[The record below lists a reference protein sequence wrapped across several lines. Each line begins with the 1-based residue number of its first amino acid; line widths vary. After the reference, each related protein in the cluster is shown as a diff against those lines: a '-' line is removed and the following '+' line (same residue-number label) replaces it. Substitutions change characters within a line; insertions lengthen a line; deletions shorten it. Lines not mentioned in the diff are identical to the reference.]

1 VPRRHTLALASATA
15 LVTGATGGLGE
26 ATARG
31 LRARGARLV
40 LTGRRRDALERI
52 AGELDARAI
61 VADLADRNEA
71 ARLGREALDAGVD
84 VYVANAALPAS
95 GLLLEIAAD
104 DLDRML
110 EVNLRAPIAL
120 ARTLAP
126 AMVARGRG
134 HMVFISS
141 LSGKAAN
148 PASSMYSATK
158 FGLRGFAL
166 GLREDLRP
174 HGVGV
179 SVVAPG
185 FIRDAG
191 MFAQTGLRLPPGV
204 GTRTPEQVA
213 DAVVSAIERNRAEV
227 DVAPVTLRLGAA
239 FASVAPG
246 TAAWGARVMG
256 SHRIAGEM
264 AERQRDAR

>member
-1 VPRRHTLALASATA
+1 MPRHPPLDLSNATA
-15 LVTGATGGLGE
+15 LVTGATGGIGG
-26 ATARG
+26 AIARA
-31 LRARGARLV
+31 LRDQGARLMV
-40 LTGRRRDALERI
+40 SGRRPDALHSL
-52 AGELDARAI
+52 AGELGATAV
-61 VADLADRNEA
+61 VADLAERDDV
-71 ARLGREALDAGVD
+71 ARLGREAVSLGVD
-84 VYVANAALPAS
+84 VYVANAALPAT
-95 GLLLEIAAD
+95 GLLLELTAEAV
-104 DLDRML
+104 DRML

-120 ARTLAP
+120 AHTLAP
-126 AMVARGRG
+126 GLVARGRG

-141 LSGKAAN
+141 LSGKVAN

-166 GLREDLRP
+166 SLREDLRQ

-191 MFAQTGLRLPPGV
+191 MFAKSGLRLPPGV

-213 DAVVSAIERNRAEV
+213 AAVIGAVEHNRAEV
-227 DVAPVTLRLGAA
+227 DVAPLPLRAGAA

-246 TAAWGARVMG
+246 ISAWGARLMG
-256 SHRIAGEM
+256 SHRISAEM